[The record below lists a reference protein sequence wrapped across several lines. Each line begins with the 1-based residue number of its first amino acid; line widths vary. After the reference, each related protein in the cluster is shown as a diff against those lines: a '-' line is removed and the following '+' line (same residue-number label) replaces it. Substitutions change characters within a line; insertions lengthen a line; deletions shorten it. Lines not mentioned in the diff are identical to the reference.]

1 MVVSERQ
8 NVLRIGV
15 PIKKCIFLRNIITI
29 TVDLLCDELM
39 YSYDLENMSV
49 LNLPNSLEKIE
60 DEVFE
65 GLFCEAVIVP
75 KCCTSIG
82 NYAFRNCR
90 KLKYVRIPANRNS
103 AKCF

>member
-1 MVVSERQ
+1 
-8 NVLRIGV
+8 
-15 PIKKCIFLRNIITI
+15 
-29 TVDLLCDELM
+29 M

-75 KCCTSIG
+75 NCCTSIG

-90 KLKYVRIPANRNS
+90 KLKYVRIPANIEIAPNAFDSCGNVWIERVES
-103 AKCF
+103 E